1 MAEEFAAASDLVSI
15 GALVPLADVGRSR
28 THWNVYR
35 WDDDATSWVSR
46 QLGGEPAGRRG
57 FVQPSARDFAE
68 YGVAPYEQSVVYG
81 NLITNAGWRRI
92 VDLAIAAGGQAWDS
106 THTRIGAG
114 NGTGTAAG
122 NSTDL
127 TAASGTANRFFQPVS
142 NAGTATSGT
151 GTSGTGSSTLAFAST
166 FGTADGNFAWNEFG
180 IDQGTATGSTVTAT
194 LLNLKTSI
202 SQGTKASGQT
212 WTATCTFTFTSS

>member
-1 MAEEFAAASDLVSI
+1 MELAVGGDALGVGAGLSFVEAAQ
-15 GALVPLADVGRSR
+15 SR

-46 QLGGEPAGRRG
+46 RMGGAPVGRDG
-57 FVQPSARDFAE
+57 FVQPSWEDFQRF
-68 YGVAPYEQSVVYG
+68 GVPPYEHSLVMG

-92 VDLAIAAGGQAWDS
+92 VDLAIGAGGQAWDS

-127 TAASGTANRFFQPVS
+127 TAASGTGNRFFQPVS
-142 NAGTATSGT
+142 AAGTATSGT

-166 FGTADGNFAWNEFG
+166 FGTGDGNFAWNEFG
-180 IDQGTATGSTVTAT
+180 VDQGTATGSTVTAT

-212 WTATCTFTFTSS
+212 WTATVTFTFTSS